1 MPGAGPH
8 ETVTKLTG
16 NGCALTLFS
25 LRVDLLTVGGAM
37 MSGDPGSGHTAMCS
51 VNAFALLIFEC
62 ILNLHIAPLN

>member
-1 MPGAGPH
+1 
-8 ETVTKLTG
+8 
-16 NGCALTLFS
+16 LFS